1 MAEDEI
7 VGWDHPLRGHEF
19 EQILGDGEEQGSLA
33 CCSSQ
38 GLSSIFGF
46 APPL

>member
-19 EQILGDGEEQGSLA
+19 EQILGDGEVQASLY
-33 CCSSQ
+33 CSPW
-38 GLSSIFGF
+38 GRKELD
-46 APPL
+46 